1 MSTISV
7 STICINTNFGKMR
20 YSSNFSAV
28 HSLSIRSDGGIKHSQ
43 RRSHVYALSSFQ
55 GKSSKTK
62 ESKLYKVTLQKE

>member
-7 STICINTNFGKMR
+7 STICINTNFGEMR

-43 RRSHVYALSSFQ
+43 VSCVCSQQLPGEKFQ
-55 GKSSKTK
+55 NKGKQTI
-62 ESKLYKVTLQKE
+62 